1 MGKLWICVMVC
12 MSASVFTGCADD
24 KNTNSNI
31 PKIAMLDEY
40 VVPTENN
47 YDSALVFNVSYS
59 DNDGDIGLQEWDT
72 MGDFAYKKPAFYNFF
87 CWIYVKTNGTWSK
100 PLNPFGVNDTLQFHE
115 RLPYLTPSGKYKQ
128 VQGDILMTI
137 PARPYGLK
145 LDTVK
150 FEFLMMDRALN
161 RSNSLFSK
169 EIRLKH
175 P

>member
-1 MGKLWICVMVC
+1 
-12 MSASVFTGCADD
+12 
-24 KNTNSNI
+24 
-31 PKIAMLDEY
+31 
-40 VVPTENN
+40 
-47 YDSALVFNVSYS
+47 
-59 DNDGDIGLQEWDT
+59 
-72 MGDFAYKKPAFYNFF
+72 
-87 CWIYVKTNGTWSK
+87 
-100 PLNPFGVNDTLQFHE
+100 
-115 RLPYLTPSGKYKQ
+115 LPYLTPSGKYKQ

>member
-1 MGKLWICVMVC
+1 
-12 MSASVFTGCADD
+12 
-24 KNTNSNI
+24 
-31 PKIAMLDEY
+31 
-40 VVPTENN
+40 
-47 YDSALVFNVSYS
+47 
-59 DNDGDIGLQEWDT
+59 
-72 MGDFAYKKPAFYNFF
+72 
-87 CWIYVKTNGTWSK
+87 
-100 PLNPFGVNDTLQFHE
+100 
-115 RLPYLTPSGKYKQ
+115 
-128 VQGDILMTI
+128 MTI

>member
-1 MGKLWICVMVC
+1 
-12 MSASVFTGCADD
+12 
-24 KNTNSNI
+24 
-31 PKIAMLDEY
+31 MLDEY
-40 VVPTENN
+40 LVPTENN
-47 YDSALVFNVSYS
+47 YDSTLVFNVSYS
-59 DNDGDIGLQEWDT
+59 DNDGDIGLHEWDT

-115 RLPYLTPSGKYKQ
+115 RLPYLTPSSKYKQ